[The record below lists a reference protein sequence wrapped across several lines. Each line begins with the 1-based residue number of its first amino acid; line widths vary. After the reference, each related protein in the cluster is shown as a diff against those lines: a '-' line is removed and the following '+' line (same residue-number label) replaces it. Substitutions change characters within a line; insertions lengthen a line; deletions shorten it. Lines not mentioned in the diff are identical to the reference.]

1 MNDVQI
7 LTFGTAVSL
16 IAIACV
22 WVCLR
27 ERWDESMR
35 EAKAKARTEGDETRA
50 RPTY

>member
-1 MNDVQI
+1 MNDVQF

-16 IAIACV
+16 IAIAGV
-22 WVCLR
+22 WVYLR

-35 EAKAKARTEGDETRA
+35 EAKAKARTEGAEPGI